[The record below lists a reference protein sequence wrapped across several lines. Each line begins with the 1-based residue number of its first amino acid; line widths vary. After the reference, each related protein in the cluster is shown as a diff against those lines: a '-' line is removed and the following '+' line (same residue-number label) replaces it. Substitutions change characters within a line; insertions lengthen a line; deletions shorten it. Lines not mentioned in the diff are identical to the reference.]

1 MIDDQETI
9 KKIRSLGL
17 NTYEVK
23 IWTALLSRGVS
34 TAGELS
40 DIANVPRSRSYDVLE
55 SLEKKG
61 FVVMKL
67 GKPIKYLAVP
77 PKEVLENVKR
87 QIEEKTEKY
96 ISNITNKSFNNL
108 INILQDIHDNADSK
122 QDQFVEFVAVLKGKN
137 IQKHLEF
144 LFRNAKE
151 NILLSMENKTEKY
164 TKILKKTWDKGKNI
178 DIMVITHKKNLNLKE
193 NFKLNTH
200 DVDLRLCVVD
210 DNVVIF
216 PTSEEG
222 IHPDFDLGIWIKNRQ
237 TTKLLNNILSS

>member
-1 MIDDQETI
+1 MIDNQETI

-23 IWTALLSRGVS
+23 IWTALLSRGIS

-67 GKPIKYLAVP
+67 GKPIKYLAIP
-77 PKEVLENVKR
+77 PKKALEKVKVH
-87 QIEEKTEKY
+87 IEKKTKNY
-96 ISNITNKSFNNL
+96 ISKITNNSFNNL
-108 INILQDIHDNADSK
+108 INNLQEIHDRADSN
-122 QDQFVEFVAVLKGKN
+122 QDQFVAVLKGKN

-151 NILLSMENKTEKY
+151 NILLSIENKTERY
-164 TKILKKTWDKGKNI
+164 TKILKKTQDGANNI
-178 DIMVITHKKNLNLKE
+178 DIRIITNKKNLNLKE

-200 DVDLRLCVVD
+200 DADLSLCIVD

-216 PTSEEG
+216 PISEEG
-222 IHPDFDLGIWIKNRQ
+222 IHPDYDLAIWIKNKQ
-237 TTKLLNNILSS
+237 TSKLLNDLLSSQ